1 MFLESHNS
9 ISLKVAVTCLSLV
22 CVYVASVAEAKSFPD
37 ISLTLIP
44 PTPVTDKIDLDI
56 RAALWNRDENQ
67 QKYDI
72 AFYLDSEQPQNLLST
87 KRIDIEP
94 GTATLVK
101 FSWPTK
107 QHVGSHKIMVVAT
120 SKKQRLTAERPMEIV
135 SSDVRSTRKINGAWA
150 DIVAVM
156 PDDVGLPYAE
166 DMRKLTDTQWCE
178 LVRAMNEVNMNI
190 IVITQVMHNHRVHI
204 DQHDIDKQGYKGL
217 ANYPSRLFPMRKD
230 LASKDPIETI
240 LSEAD
245 RLGMHVFPGV
255 GLYAWFDYT
264 EGSLRWHKEVADELW
279 RMYGHHP
286 SFYGW
291 YVTEEAYPSLGK
303 NEVQRQQLVH
313 FFKEFKQY
321 VNRLAPDKPVMM
333 APSSWGI
340 AGAGDTYPKLLK
352 HLDILSPCGFQR
364 QPPAGD
370 YPGEEAAR
378 VLQKYCD
385 QAGAHLWID
394 IEVFVFSK
402 GLALYPRPIEGVLS
416 DLHRFTNFE
425 KVLCYQFPGQMN
437 APWMSKKPGG
447 REPGSADTV
456 RLYTDYK
463 RYLQSGLDTDFRVK
477 HAARGRPV
485 NYKVRYS
492 EKYAA
497 GGSSALTDGKI
508 ADAYC
513 LDGAWQG
520 FLGSDLD
527 AIIDLGDETVLKNV
541 EASFL
546 QEIGSGIFLP
556 KEVEIAVSGNGQDF
570 QVVATLKHTVSER
583 QAVSVIEKLGAYEL
597 NAQGRYVRLRARNYG
612 TIPDWHAAADQKAWL
627 FVDEIIINSNTSK

>member
-303 NEVQRQQLVH
+303 NDLQRQQLVH

-321 VNRLAPDKPVMM
+321 VNKLAPDKPIML
-333 APSSWGI
+333 APSSWGV
-340 AGAGDTYPKLLK
+340 AGAAETYPQLLK
-352 HLDILSPCGFQR
+352 HLDILSPCGFHR
-364 QPPAGD
+364 QPADD
-370 YPGEEAAR
+370 YTGEETAR
-378 VLQKYCD
+378 ILQEHSD

-394 IEVFVFSK
+394 IEVFVF
-402 GLALYPRPIEGVLS
+402 GEGMALYPRPIEGVLS

-425 KVLCYQFPGQMN
+425 KILCYQFPGLMN
-437 APWMSKKPGG
+437 APWMSRKPGG
-447 REPGSADTV
+447 REPDSADTV
-456 RLYTDYK
+456 KLFNDYK
-463 RYLQSGLDTDFRVK
+463 QYLEKGLGSFITEHMALGKPVTLDNAFSERYT
-477 HAARGRPV
+477 
-485 NYKVRYS
+485 
-492 EKYAA
+492 
-497 GGSSALTDGKI
+497 GGGNNALTDGWP
-508 ADAYC
+508 
-513 LDGAWQG
+513 GAAHDLFHGWQG
-520 FLGSDLD
+520 FWGDDLV
-527 AIIDLGDETVLKNV
+527 ATIDLGQVKPVETLAVN
-541 EASFL
+541 FL
-546 QEIGSGIFLP
+546 QQVSAGIFLP
-556 KEVEIAVSGNGQDF
+556 SRLEVSLSVDGKDFRPFEKISNELPLQTEGPLIHTFSCAKSGQ
-570 QVVATLKHTVSER
+570 
-583 QAVSVIEKLGAYEL
+583 QA
-597 NAQGRYVRLRARNYG
+597 RYVRVHARNIQ
-612 TIPDWHAAADQKAWL
+612 TIPDWSEAKGQKAWL
-627 FVDEIIINSNTSK
+627 FVDEIVVNPKNAK